1 MLIHIFDRLF
11 LFLWLFL
18 FFGSFDNSCLDC
30 DDNLL
35 ERLDEEE
42 NTHNEGVH
50 IIACISEEDSA
61 WIGLSVSCE
70 VQNCTE
76 DRSIACDKIVA
87 NDAPQIGVL
96 ITKRR
101 IGAKIPTFNTKE
113 TTWNTAYVTDFP
125 SARITPDETK
135 KIILNMQ
142 PPVIGLM

>member
-1 MLIHIFDRLF
+1 MSVENPILSACFVSAQNGLINMLS
-11 LFLWLFL
+11 
-18 FFGSFDNSCLDC
+18 FGSRRYFPLKI
-30 DDNLL
+30 
-35 ERLDEEE
+35 
-42 NTHNEGVH
+42 NTVMMIPG
-50 IIACISEEDSA
+50 
-61 WIGLSVSCE
+61 
-70 VQNCTE
+70 
-76 DRSIACDKIVA
+76 IACDKIVA

-142 PPVIGLM
+142 PPVIRLM